1 MGSDISTTSI
11 QGQQLDLLVRSTSKV
26 TYVFP
31 ITASVLVAVFYSQ
44 VPTMQLFGWWLAVI
58 LCSALRFSVLRRY
71 RLKNQAG
78 KDYQQWLK
86 ALLVV
91 DVCNGLTAGMCALF
105 VMYLPIEYEL
115 LVLVILIAI
124 SMESVGVQSA
134 IKVSFICFVL
144 PLFCVM
150 IFWLLLVGGQLNYV
164 IAILAVVHLFLL
176 WSNFKSLNSTI
187 QSNFELALKNQ
198 GLNVELERSN
208 QELSL
213 SRDQALQTNLAQSKF
228 IADMSHELRT
238 PMQGLLGSIELAK
251 QQSASPRIT
260 KTLQIAQAAG
270 ATLLNLLNG
279 ILELS
284 RTEAKMQSQSTE
296 PCNLSSLCQEL
307 IDLVAITAEAKG
319 LSVSMHTEG
328 ALPRHVQVDKNRL
341 SQIVLNFLSNAIK
354 FTKKGKIELSLRRVT
369 AHSDRFIITV
379 SDTGVGIDEA
389 DIPHIFERFTQLSE
403 GREKGGSGL
412 GLAISAELSRVIGAK
427 ITVKSKVGEGSE
439 FSVEFSAHVQ
449 ESTSPDRPNAS
460 EPLNADVSHLR
471 VLVAE
476 DEPLSRLVLEAYFN
490 NLGVKPHIVVNG
502 EEAVSACMEQA
513 FDLIFMDCQ
522 MPTLN
527 GIEASQK
534 IRETCALNVTSF
546 IVAMSAHI
554 EAQDAEMVTTAGI
567 NLLLGKPI
575 EQKQLTQILLKINAT
590 K

>member
-1 MGSDISTTSI
+1 MGSDISKTLI
-11 QGQQLDLLVRSTSKV
+11 QDQQLDLLVRSTSKV

-31 ITASVLVAVFYSQ
+31 VTASVLVAVFYAQ
-44 VPTMQLFGWWLAVI
+44 VPPMQLFGWWLAVL

-71 RLKNQAG
+71 RLNKNTEHA
-78 KDYQQWLK
+78 YQQWLK

-91 DVCNGLTAGMCALF
+91 DVCNGLTAGMCAMF
-105 VMYLPIEYEL
+105 IMYLPLEYEL
-115 LVLVILIAI
+115 LVLVVLIAI
-124 SMESVGVQSA
+124 TMESVGAQSA
-134 IKVSFICFVL
+134 IKSSFICFVL
-144 PLFCVM
+144 PLFCTM

-164 IAILAVVHLFLL
+164 IAFLALVHLVLL
-176 WSNFKSLNSTI
+176 WGNFKSLNSTI
-187 QSNFELALKNQ
+187 QSNFELAIKNQ
-198 GLNVELERSN
+198 GLNAELQQTN

-251 QQSASPRIT
+251 QQSTSPAVA
-260 KTLQIAQAAG
+260 KTLQTAQAAG

-296 PCNLSSLCQEL
+296 PCNLGVLCQEI

-319 LSVSMHTEG
+319 LGISMTTEG
-328 ALPRHVQVDKNRL
+328 ALPRLVHVDKNRL

-354 FTKKGKIELSLRRVT
+354 FTDRGYIRLSLKRVP
-369 AHSDRFIITV
+369 ASSDRFIITV

-389 DIPHIFERFTQLSE
+389 DIPHVFERFKQLSE

-412 GLAISAELSRVIGAK
+412 GLAISAELCRVIGAEIK
-427 ITVKSKVGEGSE
+427 VNSKVGRGSE
-439 FSVEFSAHVQ
+439 FSVEFSAYVE
-449 ESTSPDRPNAS
+449 ESTSPEYQNVSRSPDP
-460 EPLNADVSHLR
+460 DVSHLR
-471 VLVAE
+471 VLIAE
-476 DEPLSRLVLEAYFN
+476 DEPLSRLVLEAFFN
-490 NLGVKPHIVVNG
+490 NFGIQPHMVVNG
-502 EEAVSACMEQA
+502 EEAVTVCMEQA
-513 FDLIFMDCQ
+513 FDVILLDCQ

-527 GIEASQK
+527 GIQASQK
-534 IRETCALNVTSF
+534 IRETSSQNAHSF

-554 EAQDAEMVTTAGI
+554 EAQDAEMVKTAGV

-575 EQKQLTQILLKINAT
+575 EQKQLTQILQQVDAK